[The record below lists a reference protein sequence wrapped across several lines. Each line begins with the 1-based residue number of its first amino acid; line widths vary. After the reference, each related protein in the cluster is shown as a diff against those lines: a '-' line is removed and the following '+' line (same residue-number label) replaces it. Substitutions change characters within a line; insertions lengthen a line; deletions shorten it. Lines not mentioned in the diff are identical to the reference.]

1 MNLLVEVGQMYMQW
15 TTNNWKK
22 VDQQRTQ
29 KEKIMSWMSKK
40 ALPSE
45 MIKQI
50 MEHIPKRYDEDE
62 DVYVENLIP
71 DLPPKLQGEVKY
83 HICFDLL
90 KNVSFFN
97 SINLLKN

>member
-1 MNLLVEVGQMYMQW
+1 MYMQW
-15 TTNNWKK
+15 TTSKSINNWKK
-22 VDQQRTQ
+22 DLKRKKQ
-29 KEKIMSWMSKK
+29 EKNIESWMSKK

-45 MIKQI
+45 MTKQI

-71 DLPPKLQGEVKY
+71 DLPPKLQGEVKH
-83 HICFDLL
+83 HICSDLL

-97 SINLLKN
+97 SINLLNTCLSHA